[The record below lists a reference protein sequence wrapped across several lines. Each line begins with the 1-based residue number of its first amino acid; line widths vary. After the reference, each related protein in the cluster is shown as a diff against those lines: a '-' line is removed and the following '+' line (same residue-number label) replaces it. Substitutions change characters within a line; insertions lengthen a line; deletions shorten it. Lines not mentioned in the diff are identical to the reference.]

1 MELQTII
8 AEINLLP
15 LRKKFF
21 VIEQTLKAIKKEE
34 FKGQPENED
43 DLFLAGVSEKSLAE
57 DWLSEEDN
65 RWDKLL

>member
-15 LRKKFF
+15 LHKKFF
-21 VIEQTLKAIKKEE
+21 VMEQTLQAIKKEE
-34 FKGQPENED
+34 LKGQNED
-43 DLFLAGVSEKSLAE
+43 DLFLASVSEKSLAQ

-65 RWDKLL
+65 RWDNIL

>member
-34 FKGQPENED
+34 FKGQPENDD
-43 DLFLAGVSEKSLAE
+43 DLLLVRVNEKSLAQ

-65 RWDKLL
+65 RWDNIL